1 MIWKLLLFLI
11 FVVIFYYAIDMF
23 RENKILYKINNYIKL
38 KNEKYYDNLL
48 KYYDKNKKVKLKE
61 KINYIHKLN
70 ILIDRCELRRGIIF
84 NPLTLVLIGVLIV
97 NVAYIISFS
106 FFGIILLSFIISLP
120 FFYLPFAIL
129 NFIAEYKE
137 KKIEKVFLNFLLQLK
152 NHTQISND
160 IVMAMKEVKTVEPLD
175 GYIKKFLIEISS
187 GIRFEKAIENL
198 KEKINITQIKMFFK
212 NLEHCYLYGGNF
224 SELIDKSYKIISEI
238 QTEKIRRMEET
249 KGARIVLFILIFLD
263 VLVYVSFIKSNTENF
278 IIMKKSIVGNLI
290 LYWNFISMWLLVLLS
305 MKVKKLDYWLS
316 GESWDVRGENIKEQ
330 FKLKI

>member
-1 MIWKLLLFLI
+1 MIWNLILFMV
-11 FVVIFYYAIDMF
+11 FVVVFYYIIDIF
-23 RENKILYKINNYIKL
+23 KENKMLYKINNYIHL

-48 KYYDKNKKVKLKE
+48 KYYDKNKKVKLKQ

-70 ILIDRCELRRGIIF
+70 ILIDRCEIKRGIIF
-84 NPLTLVLIGVLIV
+84 NPFTLVLVGIISV
-97 NVAYIISFS
+97 NIAYIISFK

-120 FFYLPFAIL
+120 FFYLPFATL
-129 NFIAEYKE
+129 NIIAEYKE

-160 IVMAMKEVKTVEPLD
+160 IVMAMKEAKTVEPLD

-198 KEKINITQIKMFFK
+198 KEKVNIVQIKMFFK

-224 SELIDKSYKIISEI
+224 TELIDKSYKIISEI
-238 QTEKIRRMEET
+238 QTEKNRRMQET
-249 KGARIVLFILIFLD
+249 KSARIVLFILILLD
-263 VLVYVSFIKSNTENF
+263 ILVYISFIKSNEENF
-278 IIMKKSIVGNLI
+278 IIMKKSIIGNLI

-305 MKVKKLDYWLS
+305 MRVKKLDY
-316 GESWDVRGENIKEQ
+316 
-330 FKLKI
+330 